1 MINVDGKPYDGIVI
15 KPSLDDSL
23 CHYGVLGMKWGM
35 RKNPEKAWAKASAKL
50 DRLKKRAGIKAKGKI
65 TRASKRAARANKA
78 ALKASK
84 RYIKALNNP
93 FSSKSKITNLS
104 IKKDKTQNKAL
115 QRQAKADKLISKG
128 AKADKRVAKWER
140 TMNKV
145 LSQTEKRNNKIREKA
160 ENSLTKDIL
169 NSRKKGLNNI
179 KVNKKTD
186 KLVSEYVNQNIAL
199 NKIKK
204 KKKK

>member
-1 MINVDGKPYDGIVI
+1 MINVDGKSYDGIVI

-23 CHYGVLGMKWGM
+23 CHYGVLGMKWGV

-50 DRLKKRAGIKAKGKI
+50 DRLKKRAGIKSKGKI

-93 FSSKSKITNLS
+93 FSSKSKLADLS

-115 QRQAKADKLISKG
+115 QRQAKADRLVSKG
-128 AKADKRVAKWER
+128 AKADKRVVKWER
-140 TMNKV
+140 AMNK
-145 LSQTEKRNNKIREKA
+145 A
-160 ENSLTKDIL
+160 F
-169 NSRKKGLNNI
+169 KGI
-179 KVNKKTD
+179 DVNKLSKV
-186 KLVSEYVNQNIAL
+186 K
-199 NKIKK
+199 NKANSVKEEELKK